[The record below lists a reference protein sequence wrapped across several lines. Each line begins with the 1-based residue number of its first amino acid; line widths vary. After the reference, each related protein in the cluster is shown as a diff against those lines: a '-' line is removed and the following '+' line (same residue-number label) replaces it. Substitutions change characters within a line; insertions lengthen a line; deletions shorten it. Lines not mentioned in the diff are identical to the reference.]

1 MSNSPTVGIVV
12 AHYNEDLSWL
22 NDAKD
27 ACTVYSKGGEKNAP
41 SYPYTPLPNIGREG
55 HTYLHHIVEHYNDLP
70 DVTIFLQGNIDDHV
84 VIGTKEIV
92 DISRNTKPGEVTT
105 FSFRELELFDL
116 WDGIPWELYPSW
128 KRWSSIPRVNATKT
142 PGQYWRQF
150 FKKEVPE
157 SVGFQPGALFAAHRD
172 TIQQYPQELYRE
184 MLNELF
190 LGEMAHVNPETG
202 HHMER
207 FWLAMWD
214 PAEYICWDSKKDMA
228 KEKRNAKGQLAKG
241 HWHRTPRG
249 VEIDEFTTRPA
260 TSQYVIHHFSERL
273 TNRAADAL
281 LDYPLL
287 PSPRLGLHDIWIQ
300 QVLRRIQ
307 TTVCNGYYTVGMF

>member
-1 MSNSPTVGIVV
+1 MTDSPTVGIVV

-22 NDAKD
+22 NDVKEL
-27 ACTVYSKGGEKNAP
+27 CTIYSKGGAKYAR
-41 SYPYTPLPNIGREG
+41 SRTYSALPNIGREG
-55 HTYLHHIVEHYNDLP
+55 HTYLHHIVEHYNSLP

-84 VIGTKEIV
+84 TIDINEIV
-92 DISRNTKPGEVTT
+92 EISRKAQPGDVAT

-128 KRWSSIPRVNATKT
+128 KRWSSIPRVNAAKT
-142 PGQYWRQF
+142 PAQYWRQF
-150 FKKEVPE
+150 FGNYLGKEIPE
-157 SVGFQPGALFAAHRD
+157 SVGFQPGALFAARRE

-184 MLNELF
+184 ILQELF
-190 LGEMAHVNPETG
+190 LGDMAHVNPETG

-214 PAEYICWDSKKDMA
+214 PSEYICWDGKKDLA

-249 VEIDEFTTRPA
+249 LEIDEFTTRPTPA
-260 TSQYVIHHFSERL
+260 QYVIHDGPEHLTKHFANEIPR
-273 TNRAADAL
+273 
-281 LDYPLL
+281 L
-287 PSPRLGLHDIWIQ
+287 PSPPTSVTGSPS
-300 QVLRRIQ
+300 
-307 TTVCNGYYTVGMF
+307 